1 MEQNWNVLECAR
13 TMKKEF
19 LISILLLSSWTLGL
33 PQYDA
38 VAQDSSKLTAAELQN
53 LHLQRIQ
60 EKLNVYSEADVN
72 FMQDMIVHHSQALV
86 MSQFAPLNGASKEVQ
101 VLAARIIN
109 AQLDEI
115 KIMQHWLLDRG
126 VAAPAVE
133 YNGIES
139 MMTMIQPSKP
149 DVRAR
154 MAAPA
159 PHNNDVKMS
168 HEGMDHGAQDHSAQ
182 DHGTMDNKIM
192 SHEGMDHGAQ
202 DHGTMDNKI
211 MSHEGMDHNSMD
223 HGGTDHSS
231 MDHGAQDHS
240 AHMDH
245 GDMVGMLSLEQL
257 AELRDAHGRLFDKL
271 YLEYMIQHHE
281 GAVVMV
287 RELFSYD
294 GAALGVQTYKLASDI
309 QVSQRTEI
317 TRMQQMLNVRNVVT
331 LDN

>member
-1 MEQNWNVLECAR
+1 
-13 TMKKEF
+13 MKKEF
-19 LISILLLSSWTLGL
+19 LISILLLFSWTLGL
-33 PQYDA
+33 PQHDA
-38 VAQDSSKLTAAELQN
+38 VAQDSSKLTAAELQK

-86 MSQFAPLNGASKEVQ
+86 MSQFAPLNGASDEVQ

-139 MMTMIQPSKP
+139 MMTMIHPSKP
-149 DVRAR
+149 DDGAR

-159 PHNNDVKMS
+159 THNDDVK
-168 HEGMDHGAQDHSAQ
+168 
-182 DHGTMDNKIM
+182 M

-202 DHGTMDNKI
+202 DHGTMDYKI
-211 MSHEGMDHNSMD
+211 MDHEGMDHNSMD
-223 HGGTDHSS
+223 HNS
-231 MDHGAQDHS
+231 MDHS

-245 GDMVGMLSLEQL
+245 SDMVGMLSLEQL

-317 TRMQQMLNVRNVVT
+317 TRMQQMLNVRNVAT

>member
-1 MEQNWNVLECAR
+1 
-13 TMKKEF
+13 MKKEF
-19 LISILLLSSWTLGL
+19 LISILLLFSWTLGL
-33 PQYDA
+33 PQHDA
-38 VAQDSSKLTAAELQN
+38 VAQDSSKLTAAELQK

-86 MSQFAPLNGASKEVQ
+86 MSQFAPLNGASDEVQ

-139 MMTMIQPSKP
+139 KMTMIQPSKP
-149 DVRAR
+149 DDGAR

-159 PHNNDVKMS
+159 THNDDVK
-168 HEGMDHGAQDHSAQ
+168 
-182 DHGTMDNKIM
+182 M

-202 DHGTMDNKI
+202 DHGTMDYKI
-211 MSHEGMDHNSMD
+211 MDHEGMDHNSMD
-223 HGGTDHSS
+223 HEG
-231 MDHGAQDHS
+231 MDHS

-245 GDMVGMLSLEQL
+245 SDMVGMLSLEQL

-317 TRMQQMLNVRNVVT
+317 TRMQQILNVRNVAT

>member
-192 SHEGMDHGAQ
+192 SHEGMDH
-202 DHGTMDNKI
+202 
-211 MSHEGMDHNSMD
+211 NSMD

>member
-19 LISILLLSSWTLGL
+19 LISILLLFSWTLGL

-192 SHEGMDHGAQ
+192 SHEGMDH
-202 DHGTMDNKI
+202 
-211 MSHEGMDHNSMD
+211 NSMD

-245 GDMVGMLSLEQL
+245 SDMVGMLSLEQL

>member
-19 LISILLLSSWTLGL
+19 LISILLLFSWTLGL

-168 HEGMDHGAQDHSAQ
+168 HEGMDHGAQDH
-182 DHGTMDNKIM
+182 
-192 SHEGMDHGAQ
+192 GAQ
-202 DHGTMDNKI
+202 DHGTMDHKI
-211 MSHEGMDHNSMD
+211 MD

-245 GDMVGMLSLEQL
+245 SDMVGMLSLEQL

>member
-1 MEQNWNVLECAR
+1 
-13 TMKKEF
+13 MKKEF
-19 LISILLLSSWTLGL
+19 LISILLLFSWTLGL

-192 SHEGMDHGAQ
+192 SHEGMDH
-202 DHGTMDNKI
+202 
-211 MSHEGMDHNSMD
+211 NSMD

-245 GDMVGMLSLEQL
+245 SDMVGMLSLEQL

>member
-1 MEQNWNVLECAR
+1 
-13 TMKKEF
+13 MKKEF
-19 LISILLLSSWTLGL
+19 LISILLLFSWTLGL
-33 PQYDA
+33 PQHDA
-38 VAQDSSKLTAAELQN
+38 VAQDSSKLTAAELQK

-86 MSQFAPLNGASKEVQ
+86 MSQFAPLNGASDEVQ

-115 KIMQHWLLDRG
+115 KIMQQWLLDRG

-149 DVRAR
+149 DDEAR

-159 PHNNDVKMS
+159 THNDDVKMS
-168 HEGMDHGAQDHSAQ
+168 HSSMDHGAQDHSAQ
-182 DHGTMDNKIM
+182 DHGTM
-192 SHEGMDHGAQ
+192 SHEGMDHSTQ
-202 DHGTMDNKI
+202 DHGTMDHKI
-211 MSHEGMDHNSMD
+211 MSH
-223 HGGTDHSS
+223 SS
-231 MDHGAQDHS
+231 MDHS

-245 GDMVGMLSLEQL
+245 SDMVGMLSLEQL

-317 TRMQQMLNVRNVVT
+317 TRMQQMLNVRNVAT